1 MKHLKKLR
9 SVISGAVLSVAL
21 VASSVAGV
29 NVLAQPGNGQ
39 DKKADRVTP
48 PSTSFSS
55 GPQTK
60 APVEAGSVDAEETA
74 KLGDTQKVEISADGQ
89 LKSQA
94 TISPMAG
101 NVSGVD
107 FATPINYCYKHLTY
121 LPVTNTTSTSKYVQ
135 VVLYNSSTST
145 QSEKYVT
152 VAANSTSYVA
162 FYGVEGS
169 YYGYLYVWNGSSYAY
184 DEYKSD
190 ANNCS
195 VSVTRTYNTG
205 GWVQLKIEN
214 TGNAYVTQKSSELAP
229 FPGSGTY
236 TGTQYDYPTAGGTAI
251 YRWFWVS
258 TSPYG
263 IISDTMNS
271 TSNPWLFTGDL

>member
-1 MKHLKKLR
+1 MKRLKSLR
-9 SVISGAVLSVAL
+9 SVISGVVLSVAL
-21 VASSVAGV
+21 VASSLAGV

-39 DKKADRVTP
+39 DKKADRATP

-55 GPQTK
+55 GPQSK
-60 APVEAGSVDAEETA
+60 PPVEAGSVDAPETE
-74 KLGDTQKVEISADGQ
+74 KLGDTQKVEVSAEGQ
-89 LKSQA
+89 LKAQA
-94 TISPMAG
+94 EISPMAG

-107 FATPINYCYKHLTY
+107 FASPLNYCYKHLTY
-121 LPVTNTTSTSKYVQ
+121 LPVTNTTTTTKYVQ
-135 VVLYNSSTST
+135 VMIYNSTTST
-145 QSEKYVT
+145 YGEKYVT
-152 VAANSTSYVA
+152 VAAGSTSYVA

-169 YYGYLYVWNGSSYAY
+169 YYGYLYVWNGSSYQY
-184 DEYKSD
+184 DEYVSN
-190 ANNCS
+190 ANNCK
-195 VSVTRTYNTG
+195 VAVTRTYNTG

-229 FPGSGTY
+229 FPASGTY
-236 TGTQYDYPTAGGTAI
+236 TGTHYDYPTAGGAAI

-263 IISDTMNS
+263 IVSDTYGS